1 MDEHYISTWPNFLL
15 ISRVFVPKA
24 WIVAALV
31 AEHTLCCMESLLAST
46 GDNLHVCCDVLC
58 ICEQVIWP
66 QLGYGIT
73 HHAGQALA
81 WCCVTQLVIKV

>member
-31 AEHTLCCMESLLAST
+31 AEHTLCCMES
-46 GDNLHVCCDVLC
+46 